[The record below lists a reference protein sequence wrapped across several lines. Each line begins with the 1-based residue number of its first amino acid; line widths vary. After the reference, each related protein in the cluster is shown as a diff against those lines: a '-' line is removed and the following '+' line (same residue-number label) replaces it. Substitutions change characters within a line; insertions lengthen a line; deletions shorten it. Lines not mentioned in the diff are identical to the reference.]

1 MDKKETK
8 MQNMKLA
15 VIGNY
20 LPRQCGIATFTT
32 DLCNSLAKI
41 LKKSDDRLAVVAM
54 DDVETGYLYPPRV
67 GFQIRANV
75 QSDYIHAA
83 EFLNVH
89 KFDAAILQ
97 HEFGIFGGEDGSYI
111 LHLIKNMR
119 MPVIV
124 TLHTVLRE
132 PTDGQRAVTRQLA
145 QYADALIVM
154 AHKARTLLI
163 DSYGIEESKII
174 FIPHGIP
181 DVPFAKSDSFKIR
194 LGLKDRKMLLTFGLL
209 SPSKGIEV
217 MLNAMPMIVDRHPD
231 ASYIV
236 LGQTHPHII
245 KDTGDS
251 YRQSLY
257 QQVRRLGL
265 EDHVLFHNHFVDLE
279 TLTQYLTSADLYV
292 SPYLHEEQIV
302 SGTLAYAAGM
312 GTAVVSTPYWHAQEL
327 LAEGRGCLVPFNE
340 PQMLADKINYLLD
353 HDDERHEISSKSYK
367 FGRTAVWKSV
377 GSQYLKQVKEIL
389 NRTIDRPIP
398 QYREGPDAEI
408 QERPDERILS
418 ALPEINFQHLRIMT
432 DDTGI
437 LQHAKYSIP
446 DRWHGYCVDDNARA
460 LIAVAMYYALR
471 KDNNVIPLIK
481 TYLSFLH
488 YSFNPENGRFR
499 NFMAYD
505 RRWLEE
511 IGSDDSHG
519 RSIWGLGIAIQHAPH
534 DSIRNMAVRLFLDGL
549 PAVENFKSPR
559 SWAFVIIGLH
569 AYMEVFGG
577 DTTVRRLRALLAE
590 KLFALFQTNYS
601 PDWLWCEDTLT
612 YANAKLPHA
621 LILAG
626 QWIPNPEMF
635 KMGIDS
641 LTWLLEKQ
649 KAPEGHLS
657 VIGNL
662 NWHNKN
668 GLTSN
673 FDQQPIEIM
682 CLIGACG
689 AAFRSTGEL
698 KWLDEGHRC
707 LDWFLGSNDL
717 NEQIYDFKTGG
728 CCDGIQ
734 PTGVNANQGAESTL
748 CWLLSLLSMYELL
761 GHMVKK

>member
-1 MDKKETK
+1 MNT
-8 MQNMKLA
+8 MKLA

-32 DLCNSLAKI
+32 DLCNSLTRG
-41 LKKSDDRLAVVAM
+41 LKKNGERLTVVAM
-54 DDVETGYLYPPRV
+54 DDVETGYPYPDRV

-111 LHLIKNMR
+111 FHLIKNLR
-119 MPVIV
+119 MPVIA
-124 TLHTVLRE
+124 TLHTVLKN
-132 PTDGQRAVTRQLA
+132 PTDGQRAVTQKLA
-145 QYADALIVM
+145 RYTDALIVM

-181 DVPFAKSDSFKIR
+181 DVPFAKSDSFKTR

-209 SPSKGIEV
+209 SPGKGIEV
-217 MLNAMPMIVDRHPD
+217 MLNAMPGIIKRHPD
-231 ASYIV
+231 ASYVV
-236 LGQTHPHII
+236 LGETHPHII

-265 EDHVLFHNHFVDLE
+265 DDHVLFHNRFVALE
-279 TLTQYLTSADLYV
+279 TLTRYMTSADLYV
-292 SPYLHEEQIV
+292 SPYLQEEQIV

-312 GTAVVSTPYWHAQEL
+312 GMVVVSTPFWYAQEL
-327 LAEGRGCLVPFNE
+327 LAEGRGCLVPFSE
-340 PQMLADKINYLLD
+340 PLVLAEKINHLLD
-353 HDDERHEISSKSYK
+353 HEEECNEIRRKSYQ
-367 FGRTAVWKSV
+367 FGRAAVWKSV
-377 GSQYLKQVKEIL
+377 GSQYLHLVEEIL
-389 NRTIDRPIP
+389 ERTIDRPIP
-398 QYREGPDAEI
+398 QYSERLDAEI
-408 QERPDERILS
+408 PERPDTRILGG
-418 ALPEINFQHLRIMT
+418 LPEINLQHMRIMT
-432 DDTGI
+432 DGTGI

-446 DRWHGYCVDDNARA
+446 DRTHGYCVDDNARA
-460 LIAVAMYYALR
+460 LIVAAMYYALR
-471 KDNNVIPLIK
+471 KDKDVIPLIQ

-499 NFMAYD
+499 NFMSYD
-505 RRWLEE
+505 RQWLEE

-519 RSIWGLGIAIQHAPH
+519 RSIWGLGVAIQYAPY

-549 PAVENFKSPR
+549 PDVESFKSPR
-559 SWAFVIIGLH
+559 AWAFVIIGLH
-569 AYMEVFGG
+569 AYMEIFGG
-577 DTTVRRLRALLAE
+577 DSTVRRLRTLLAE
-590 KLFALFQTNYS
+590 KLFALFQKGSGT
-601 PDWLWCEDTLT
+601 DWLWCEDKLT

-621 LILAG
+621 LIMAG
-626 QWIPNPEMF
+626 QWIPNPDMF

-657 VIGNL
+657 VIGNV
-662 NWHNKN
+662 NWHNRN
-668 GLTSN
+668 GLTST

-682 CLIGACG
+682 CLIGACA
-689 AAFRSTGEL
+689 AAFRSTGEM
-698 KWLDEGHRC
+698 KWLDQGHRC
-707 LDWFLGSNDL
+707 LGWFLGSNDL

-734 PTGVNANQGAESTL
+734 PTGINANQGAESTL
-748 CWLLSLLSMYELL
+748 CWLLSLLSMYENL
-761 GHMVKK
+761 GQMVKK

>member
-1 MDKKETK
+1 MK
-8 MQNMKLA
+8 NMKIA

-32 DLCNSLAKI
+32 DLCDSLAAGM
-41 LKKSDDRLAVVAM
+41 KKSGECLTVLAM
-54 DDVETGYLYPPRV
+54 DDIDKGYPYADRV

-75 QSDYIHAA
+75 QSDYLRAA

-97 HEFGIFGGEDGSYI
+97 HEFGIFGGKDGSHI
-111 LHLIKNMR
+111 FHLIKNLR
-119 MPVIV
+119 MPVIA
-124 TLHTVLRE
+124 TLHTVLKN
-132 PTDGQRAVTRQLA
+132 PTDGQRAVTQKLA
-145 QYADALIVM
+145 QYTDALVVM

-163 DSYGIEESKII
+163 DSCGIEDSKII

-181 DVPFAKSDSFKIR
+181 DVPFVKSTSGSFQTW
-194 LGLKDRKMLLTFGLL
+194 LGLKGRKMILTFGLL
-209 SPSKGIEV
+209 SPGKGIEV
-217 MLNAMPMIVDRHPD
+217 MLNAMPAIIERHPD
-231 ASYIV
+231 VSYII
-236 LGQTHPHII
+236 LGETHPHII
-245 KDTGDS
+245 NDTGDS

-257 QQVRRLGL
+257 QLVRRLDL
-265 EDHVLFHNHFVDLE
+265 DDHVLFHNLFVDLQ
-279 TLTQYLTSADLYV
+279 TLIQYMTSADLYV
-292 SPYLHEEQIV
+292 SPYLNEEQIV

-327 LAEGRGCLVPFNE
+327 LAEGRGCLVPFND
-340 PQMLADKINYLLD
+340 PVGLAAKINHLLD
-353 HDDERHEISSKSYK
+353 HEEERNEIREKGYQ
-367 FGRTAVWKSV
+367 FGRAASWKAVGAKYLNLV
-377 GSQYLKQVKEIL
+377 GEIL
-389 NRTIDRPIP
+389 ERTIDRPIP
-398 QYREGPDAEI
+398 QYT
-408 QERPDERILS
+408 ERPDSRIPERSDTRILGGM
-418 ALPEINFQHLRIMT
+418 PEINLQHMRIMT
-432 DDTGI
+432 DGTGI

-446 DRWHGYCVDDNARA
+446 DRTHGYCVDDNARA
-460 LIAVAMYYALR
+460 LIVAAMYYSLR
-471 KDNNVIPLIK
+471 KDKDVIPLIQ

-499 NFMAYD
+499 NFMSYD

-519 RSIWGLGIAIQHAPH
+519 RSIWGLGVAIQYAPR
-534 DSIRNMAVRLFLDGL
+534 DSVRNMAVRLFLDGL
-549 PAVENFKSPR
+549 PAVESFKSPR

-577 DTTVRRLRALLAE
+577 DTTARRLRTLLAE
-590 KLFALFQTNYS
+590 KLMALFQIGS
-601 PDWLWCEDTLT
+601 SADWLWCEDKLT

-626 QWIPNPEMF
+626 QWIPDPAMF
-635 KMGIDS
+635 KMGIDA

-649 KAPEGHLS
+649 EAPDGHLS

-662 NWHNKN
+662 NWHNRD

-673 FDQQPIEIM
+673 FDQQPIEVM
-682 CLIGACG
+682 CLIDAC
-689 AAFRSTGEL
+689 AEAFRSTGEM
-698 KWLDEGHRC
+698 KWLDQGHRC
-707 LDWFLGSNDL
+707 LGWFLGSNDL

-748 CWLLSLLSMYELL
+748 SWLISLLSMYEIL
-761 GHMVKK
+761 GRMVKK